1 MNVGPSVSTAIDLL
15 PEPILFVTV
24 GGIVVGAN
32 SALATQLGMPRPAL
46 EGMDLRQI
54 AVDAPAAVLDYLGR
68 CARSGQLLLG
78 SLTLRAADGR
88 LLKYRAGGA
97 AFGPR
102 EPAAGSERAVLLR
115 LVPALQSDV
124 AFMALNEK
132 IRELSA
138 ENARRRMIEDDLRK
152 ERETLQVTL
161 SSIGDAVIVTDA
173 DGSITFLN
181 AIAESLIGC
190 DLKSARGRL
199 ATEVFRLVDEHTQKP
214 VEDTVQRVL
223 RTGMIVGRENQLAI
237 LRPDGTT
244 IPIDDIA
251 APIRL
256 EEQII
261 GAVLIFRDISARRQ
275 AERDA
280 RDADRRKD
288 EFLATLAHELRNP
301 LAPIRNAMQILAST
315 RGEADAKSADV
326 HRIVERQLNHMVRL
340 IDDLMDLSRITQ
352 GRLELHQE
360 RVELGHVVKIAAET
374 SMPLL
379 QAKQH
384 RLRIVAGVEPVYV
397 HADLTRLAQVFSNLL
412 NNSAKYSPVGSDIS
426 IIIKSEGAD
435 AIVEVVDTGV
445 GIPPALIPRIFDM
458 FVQLNPPG
466 MREGLG
472 IGLALVKRIM
482 ELHGG
487 TVEVLSDGDGEG
499 RGSTF
504 RIRLAA
510 VPSEVQTTAPVERD
524 SVQSGGGTRIL
535 VVDDNRDAADTLTM
549 VLELAGHEV
558 RTAYDG
564 SDALQL
570 AEVFRPRVML
580 LDIGMPHMDGYQT
593 ARHIRDR
600 AWSHSIV
607 LVALTGWGQEQDR
620 RRTREA
626 GFDHHFVKPVDP
638 QTINRLIDQAKLT

>member
-1 MNVGPSVSTAIDLL
+1 MNVGPGVSTAIDLL

-24 GGIVVGAN
+24 GGVVMGAN
-32 SALATQLGMPRPAL
+32 SALATQLGMRRTAL

-54 AVDAPAAVLDYLGR
+54 AVDSPDAVLDYLGR

-78 SLTLRAADGR
+78 SLTLRGADGR
-88 LLKYRAGGA
+88 LLKYRTGGA

-102 EPAAGSERAVLLR
+102 EPTADPERAVLLR
-115 LVPALQSDV
+115 LVPALQSGV

-138 ENARRRMIEDDLRK
+138 ENARRRLIEDELRK
-152 ERETLQVTL
+152 ERE
-161 SSIGDAVIVTDA
+161 
-173 DGSITFLN
+173 N
-181 AIAESLIGC
+181 A
-190 DLKSARGRL
+190 
-199 ATEVFRLVDEHTQKP
+199 
-214 VEDTVQRVL
+214 
-223 RTGMIVGRENQLAI
+223 RE
-237 LRPDGTT
+237 
-244 IPIDDIA
+244 
-251 APIRL
+251 
-256 EEQII
+256 
-261 GAVLIFRDISARRQ
+261 
-275 AERDA
+275 
-280 RDADRRKD
+280 ADRRKD

-301 LAPIRNAMQILAST
+301 LAPIRNAMQILART

-360 RVELGHVVKIAAET
+360 RVELGLVIKIAAET
-374 SMPLL
+374 SLPLL
-379 QAKQH
+379 DAKRH
-384 RLRIVAGVEPVYV
+384 RLRIVPAAEPIYL
-397 HADLTRLAQVFSNLL
+397 HADVTRLAQVFSNLL

-426 IIIKSEGAD
+426 IIIKREGAD
-435 AIVEVVDTGV
+435 AVVEVIDAGV

-487 TVEVLSDGDGEG
+487 SVEVLSAGEG
-499 RGSTF
+499 QGSTF
-504 RIRLAA
+504 RIRLTAA
-510 VPSEVQTTAPVERD
+510 QAEVQMAPAFETD
-524 SVQSGGGTRIL
+524 SVQAGCGTRIL

-549 VLELAGHEV
+549 MLELAGHEV

-564 SDALQL
+564 SDALQM

-638 QTINRLIDQAKLT
+638 QAINRLIDQAKLT

>member
-1 MNVGPSVSTAIDLL
+1 MNCGPDVSTAIDLL

-24 GGIVVGAN
+24 GGVVLGGNA
-32 SALATQLGMPRPAL
+32 ALVTQLGISRL
-46 EGMDLRQI
+46 SLKGMDLLRI
-54 AVDAPAAVLDYLGR
+54 AVDSPASVLDYLGR

-78 SLTLRAADGR
+78 SLTLRGTAGR
-88 LLKYRAGGA
+88 LLRYRAGGA
-97 AFGPR
+97 ALGPR
-102 EPAAGSERAVLLR
+102 DQTKDAERAVLLR
-115 LVPALQSDV
+115 LVPVLQSGL

-138 ENARRRMIEDDLRK
+138 ENARRRLIEEDLRK

-173 DGSITFLN
+173 QGAITFLN
-181 AIAESLIGC
+181 AIAESLVGR
-190 DLKSARGRL
+190 DLKSAREQFM
-199 ATEVFRLVDEHTQKP
+199 TDVFRLINERTQTP
-214 VEDTVQRVL
+214 VEDPVQRAL
-223 RTGMIVGRENQLAI
+223 RTGMLVERENHVAI
-237 LRPDGTT
+237 VRPDGTT
-244 IPIDDIA
+244 VPIDASA

-256 EEQII
+256 EEKII

-275 AERDA
+275 AELDA

-301 LAPIRNAMQILAST
+301 LAPIRNGMQILAST
-315 RGEADAKSADV
+315 RGEAEAKSADV
-326 HRIVERQLNHMVRL
+326 RLIVERQLNHMVRL

-360 RVELGHVVKIAAET
+360 QVELGLVIKVAAET

-379 QAKQH
+379 NAKQH
-384 RLRIVAGVEPVYV
+384 RLRIISAAEPVYV
-397 HADLTRLAQVFSNLL
+397 QADVTRLAQVFSNLL
-412 NNSAKYSPVGSDIS
+412 NNSAKYSPNGSDIA
-426 IIIKSEGAD
+426 IVVKREGAE
-435 AIVEVVDTGV
+435 AIVEVIDAGA

-487 TVEVLSDGDGEG
+487 TVEALSEGEG
-499 RGSTF
+499 EGKGSTF
-504 RIRLAA
+504 RIRLTAA
-510 VPSEVQTTAPVERD
+510 NSEVETTPVLDRE
-524 SVQSGGGTRIL
+524 SVQPSSGTRVL
-535 VVDDNRDAADTLTM
+535 VVDDNRDAADTLTLM
-549 VLELAGHEV
+549 LELAGHEV

-564 SDALQL
+564 IDALQM
-570 AEVFRPRVML
+570 AETFRPRIML
-580 LDIGMPHMDGYQT
+580 LDIGMPLMDGYQT
-593 ARHIRDR
+593 ALRIRDR
-600 AWSHSIV
+600 SWGRSMV

-638 QTINRLIDQAKLT
+638 QAINRLIDQARFS